1 VGQLFRLLAYLKN
14 HRGFMVASFLLLIVS
29 VALNLAQPKLIEW
42 AVDFGIR
49 DGTMGTVIAG
59 AAGIFAAAVVS
70 SAFALASGYLLVRS
84 SQGLGHDLRTTL
96 YQRVMAFS
104 FTNLDNWRIGELMS
118 RLNTDVRTVMMFVRM
133 GLLMIL
139 QSLIM
144 IAGSLVIMYA
154 TNARLATVMAIFMP
168 SSLAIFFVLAVFIK
182 PLFMKVRTQLDRVNN
197 VLQEN
202 LAGAKVV
209 RAFSQHQH
217 EVKRFE
223 VENRE
228 FFRLSLK
235 VGYVVSLVFPLLFL
249 IGNLAITVV
258 VWVGGRGVL
267 DAMEG
272 VAGATLTLGQL
283 VGFSNYA
290 MLVMMPVLMLG
301 FVLNFIAMAAA
312 SATRISEVL
321 KETPSVQPPEEPVER
336 DRLKGKVE
344 FQGVCFAY
352 GHGEDALH
360 EVNLVVRPG
369 ERVGILGR
377 TGSGKSSLAYLIP
390 RFYDPRQGSVLID
403 DVNIRE
409 YGFATLRTRVALV
422 LQETILFSGTV
433 GENIAFGR
441 PDATQREIEEAA
453 ELAAALEF
461 IREKDNGFD
470 EHVGERGMGLS
481 GGQRQR
487 IAIARAI
494 VAKPDV
500 LILDDATSSLDLH
513 VERTVVD
520 NIYQA
525 LSGRTTFI
533 ISQKISTLRRADR
546 ILVMEGGTIA
556 ASGTHEELLKTS
568 DVYRQIYET
577 QSAQIRA

>member
-1 VGQLFRLLAYLKN
+1 
-14 HRGFMVASFLLLIVS
+14 MVASFLLLVVS
-29 VALNLAQPKLIEW
+29 VALNLVQPKLIEW

-49 DGTMGTVIAG
+49 DGTVTTVIAG
-59 AAGIFAAAVVS
+59 GAGIFAAALVS
-70 SAFALASGYLLVRS
+70 SAFALASGYLLVRA

-96 YQRVMAFS
+96 YRRVMAFS
-104 FTNLDNWRIGELMS
+104 FSNLDNWRIGELMS

-154 TNARLATVMAIFMP
+154 TNVRLATVMAIFMP
-168 SSLAIFFVLAVFIK
+168 STLVVFFVLAVFIK
-182 PLFMKVRTQLDRVNN
+182 PLFMKVRSQLDRVNN

-209 RAFSQHQH
+209 RAFSQADH
-217 EVKRFE
+217 EVERFG

-228 FFRLSLK
+228 FFRLSVK
-235 VGYVVSLVFPLLFL
+235 VGYVISMVFPLLFF

-258 VWVGGRGVL
+258 VWVGGRAVI
-267 DAMEG
+267 DAMQG
-272 VAGATLTLGQL
+272 VAGASLTLGQL

-301 FVLNFIAMAAA
+301 FVLNFIAMASA

-321 KETPSVQPPEEPVER
+321 KETPAVSPPEQPVER
-336 DRLKGKVE
+336 ERLAGKVE
-344 FQGVCFAY
+344 FRGVSFGY

-360 EVNLVVRPG
+360 DVNLVVEPG

-390 RFYDPRQGSVLID
+390 RFYDPRQGTVLID
-403 DVNIRE
+403 DTDIRQ

-422 LQETILFSGTV
+422 LQETILFSGTIR
-433 GENIAFGR
+433 ENIAFGR
-441 PDATQREIEEAA
+441 PEATQDEIEEAA
-453 ELAAALEF
+453 ELAAALDF
-461 IREKDNGFD
+461 IREKEDGFD

-487 IAIARAI
+487 VAIARAI

-520 NIYQA
+520 NVYRTLA
-525 LSGRTTFI
+525 GRTTFI

-556 ASGTHEELLKTS
+556 ASGSHDELLEAS
-568 DVYRQIYET
+568 EVYRQIYET